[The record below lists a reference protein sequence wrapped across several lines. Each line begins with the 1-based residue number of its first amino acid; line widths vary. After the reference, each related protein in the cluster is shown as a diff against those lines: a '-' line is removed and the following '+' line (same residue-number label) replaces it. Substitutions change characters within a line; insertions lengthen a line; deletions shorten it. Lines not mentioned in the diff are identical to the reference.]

1 MVLWRNNHIINYIFN
16 YYRGTGTYEVK
27 GEIISSLLGQV
38 ETISKLVTVIP
49 SRSPY
54 KPEVGH
60 VIIGRVISVNK
71 KSWDVDIFAQR
82 YGTLNLTAINLP
94 RGEQR
99 IRNEEDQMQMR
110 THFKENDLLSGEIQQ
125 VNINGT
131 IHIQTRNLKYGKL
144 KNGMLLKVNH
154 MLVKKTKH
162 QFIDLVDDIKAIL
175 GLNGIIWVYFSTVKV
190 EDEYFND
197 DKTKIDS
204 LNKDEKPDYNSAILI
219 VLFRNI
225 IKSLDE
231 KNITIVREN
240 IIKYY
245 ELFMEHFHK
254 GVKKED
260 KNEYRKIA
268 IITSEQE
275 EVIIGLLNEEIK
287 KEKSKKQKQK
297 KEKEKEKEK
306 NKNKTASYKKDD
318 FEIDDMELEPDN

>member
-1 MVLWRNNHIINYIFN
+1 M
-16 YYRGTGTYEVK
+16 
-27 GEIISSLLGQV
+27 
-38 ETISKLVTVIP
+38 IP

-60 VIIGRVISVNK
+60 VIIGRVIAVNK

-99 IRNEEDQMQMR
+99 IRNEDDQMQMR

-125 VNINGT
+125 ININGT

-162 QFIDLVDDIKAIL
+162 QFIDLVDNIKAIL
-175 GLNGIIWVYFSTVKV
+175 GLNGIIWVYFSTVVV

-197 DKTKIDS
+197 DKTKIDL
-204 LNKDEKPDYNSAILI
+204 LNKEEKPDYNSAILI
-219 VLFRNI
+219 VLFKNI

-231 KNITIVREN
+231 HEIIIIREN
-240 IIKYY
+240 ILKYY
-245 ELFMEHFHK
+245 NIFMENFHK
-254 GVKKED
+254 DIKKED
-260 KNEYRKIA
+260 KNEYKKIA
-268 IITSEQE
+268 IISREQE
-275 EVIIGLLNEEIK
+275 EVIIGLLKEELN

-297 KEKEKEKEK
+297 KEKEKEREKEKEK
-306 NKNKTASYKKDD
+306 NLEKNKQIKNSKKDD
-318 FEIDDMELEPDN
+318 FEIDDKELES

>member
-1 MVLWRNNHIINYIFN
+1 M
-16 YYRGTGTYEVK
+16 
-27 GEIISSLLGQV
+27 
-38 ETISKLVTVIP
+38 IP

-60 VIIGRVISVNK
+60 VIIGRVIAVNK

-99 IRNEEDQMQMR
+99 IRNEDDQMQMR

-125 VNINGT
+125 ININGT

-162 QFIDLVDDIKAIL
+162 QFIDLVDNIKAIL
-175 GLNGIIWVYFSTVKV
+175 GLNGIIWVYFSTVVV

-197 DKTKIDS
+197 DKTKIDL
-204 LNKDEKPDYNSAILI
+204 LNKEEKPDYNSAILI
-219 VLFRNI
+219 VLFKNI

-231 KNITIVREN
+231 HEIIIIREN
-240 IIKYY
+240 ILKYY
-245 ELFMEHFHK
+245 NIFMENFHK
-254 GVKKED
+254 DIKKED
-260 KNEYRKIA
+260 KNEYKKIA
-268 IITSEQE
+268 IFSREQE
-275 EVIIGLLNEEIK
+275 EVIIGLLKEELN

-297 KEKEKEKEK
+297 KEKEKEREKEKEK
-306 NKNKTASYKKDD
+306 NLEKNKQIKNSKKDD
-318 FEIDDMELEPDN
+318 FEIDDKELES